1 MLSLNNPINHQAA
14 NLKPVFQGKAQAKQ
28 NIFPPSVT
36 PLAVQDKNQPTPK
49 PYILVLDH
57 GTTGIRACLMD
68 REGQFVGK
76 AHQNFKQ
83 IRPQPGWV
91 EHSPNTLWKTTLKVI
106 DEALKTKGATW
117 KDIHGVAITNQRE
130 TTVLWDA
137 KTGKPIHNAI
147 VWQCRRT
154 SEDCTKLASQPEN
167 QQLVKDTT
175 GLVIDAYFSASKIQ
189 WLLKN
194 EPKAAKLL
202 KEGRLRFG
210 TVDSWILWN
219 LSGGKSHVTDFTNA
233 SRTGLYNIH
242 TQAWDQR
249 LLDLYGIPKE
259 ILPKVVGS
267 AEVVSAVDS
276 QLTHKEAV
284 IPEAGI
290 PIAGVVGDQ
299 QAALFGQQCWEPG
312 EVKSTFGTGAFLV
325 MNLGETPVQSQHG
338 LLTTLANQA
347 NGKKA
352 YALEGSIFSAG
363 TMVEWLKN
371 LRLIRSPKDVD
382 ALAQDLPDN
391 QGVYFVPGLAG
402 LGAPYWQAE
411 AKGEWKGMTL
421 QTDRRHLV
429 RSVMESIAFMTHDVL
444 KAMEKDAKQ
453 TIKALKV
460 DGGVTKSQFLMQ
472 FLADILKIPVI
483 RNKESEQTAKGAGF
497 LGGLATGFWKN
508 PDAVKQLKQETEV
521 FQPTMPEEK
530 RLGLLSAWQKI
541 LTQSLG

>member
-1 MLSLNNPINHQAA
+1 
-14 NLKPVFQGKAQAKQ
+14 
-28 NIFPPSVT
+28 
-36 PLAVQDKNQPTPK
+36 
-49 PYILVLDH
+49 
-57 GTTGIRACLMD
+57 
-68 REGQFVGK
+68 
-76 AHQNFKQ
+76 
-83 IRPQPGWV
+83 
-91 EHSPNTLWKTTLKVI
+91 
-106 DEALKTKGATW
+106 
-117 KDIHGVAITNQRE
+117 
-130 TTVLWDA
+130 
-137 KTGKPIHNAI
+137 
-147 VWQCRRT
+147 
-154 SEDCTKLASQPEN
+154 
-167 QQLVKDTT
+167 
-175 GLVIDAYFSASKIQ
+175 
-189 WLLKN
+189 
-194 EPKAAKLL
+194 
-202 KEGRLRFG
+202 
-210 TVDSWILWN
+210 
-219 LSGGKSHVTDFTNA
+219 
-233 SRTGLYNIH
+233 
-242 TQAWDQR
+242 
-249 LLDLYGIPKE
+249 
-259 ILPKVVGS
+259 
-267 AEVVSAVDS
+267 
-276 QLTHKEAV
+276 
-284 IPEAGI
+284 
-290 PIAGVVGDQ
+290 
-299 QAALFGQQCWEPG
+299 
-312 EVKSTFGTGAFLV
+312 VKSTFGTGAFLV

-352 YALEGSIFSAG
+352 YAIEGSIFSAG

-402 LGAPYWQAE
+402 LGAPYWKAE

-508 PDAVKQLKQETEV
+508 PEAIKQLKQETEV

-530 RLGLLSAWQKI
+530 RLGQLSAWQKI
-541 LTQSLG
+541 LNQSLR